1 VAAVIPY
8 TPAISHAQD
17 QQVPAVT
24 RVEELAK
31 GIHNL
36 AEFLFPGA
44 VTSILDNRNGRGHK
58 SKLRIPRFRFT

>member
-1 VAAVIPY
+1 MAAVIPY

-17 QQVPAVT
+17 QQIPAVT

-36 AEFLFPGA
+36 AEFLFPGTVA
-44 VTSILDNRNGRGHK
+44 ANLANKNGRDHK
-58 SKLRIPRFRFT
+58 SKLRIPKFRFT